1 MAINAGDVIRAT
13 AKLLSDTGDS
23 VQNVFHFKAG
33 ASITADNDGIDDI
46 TAFLDTLYDNVDGD
60 LHLALDFDSI
70 NLFNVD
76 QDKSYGDVAWPS
88 LTDCS
93 GSGERYA
100 PGVALL
106 ISLRTGYSRKL
117 GRKYLGFYGEGK
129 LASGLFT
136 QGVLTNAAAFASQL
150 LSGFV
155 GGTSGET
162 WLPGIPT
169 KEGGFLGFTEAV
181 VNGNPAYQRRRR
193 VGSGV

>member
-1 MAINAGDVIRAT
+1 MAINAGDIIRAT

-33 ASITADNDGIDDI
+33 AGISADADGIDDI
-46 TAFLDTLYDNVDGD
+46 TAFLDAAYDYIDTD
-60 LHLALDFDSI
+60 LHQAMDFDSI

-76 QDKSYGDVAWPS
+76 QAKSYGDVAWPS
-88 LTDCS
+88 LTSCS
-93 GSGERYA
+93 GAGERYA

-106 ISLRTGYSRKL
+106 ISFRTGYSRKL

-129 LASGLFT
+129 LSSGVFA
-136 QGVLTNAAAFASQL
+136 GSVLTAAANFAAPFL
-150 LSGFV
+150 APFV

>member
-23 VQNVFHFKAG
+23 VQNVFHFQAG
-33 ASITADNDGIDDI
+33 AAISADNDGIDDI
-46 TAFLDTLYDNVDGD
+46 TAFLDAAYDHIDTD
-60 LHLALDFDSI
+60 LHQALDFDSI

-76 QDKSYGDVAWPS
+76 QNKSYGDVAWPS
-88 LTDCS
+88 LTVCS
-93 GSGERYA
+93 GAGERYA
-100 PGVALL
+100 PGVSLL
-106 ISLRTGYSRKL
+106 VSLRTGYSRKL

-129 LASGLFT
+129 LSSGLFASS
-136 QGVLTNAAAFASQL
+136 VLTNAASFASEL
-150 LSGFV
+150 LSAFV
-155 GGTSGET
+155 GGTSGESWT
-162 WLPGIPT
+162 PGIPT